1 MQRLTRQDAPDRN
14 LLFHVAT
21 ADSLE
26 KLKKYIEAAGDIN
39 TGTIDNN
46 TLLHC
51 ACYNPNPG
59 AVRFLLEHGADVNA
73 RNKWDET
80 PLHLACRLGHARVS
94 FILLK
99 YAAAIDAQDG
109 SGRTP
114 LNWACRS
121 GSLETVKLLLSK
133 GADPE
138 IRDKYGCIAVE
149 YAAALSDDKTERGQI
164 VGTFFLYGYGVKEL
178 IMHPEPDRVPDN
190 KPADSTIVPLP
201 APIP

>member
-1 MQRLTRQDAPDRN
+1 MQRLSRQDAPDRN
-14 LLFHVAT
+14 LLFRVAT

-39 TGTIDNN
+39 AGTIDNN

-59 AVRFLLEHGADVNA
+59 AVRFLLEHGAEANS
-73 RNKWDET
+73 RNRWDET

-99 YAAAIDAQDG
+99 YAAEINACDE

-138 IRDKYGCIAVE
+138 IRDSYGCMAID
-149 YAAALSDDKTERGQI
+149 YAATLSDDKTERGQI
-164 VGTFFLYGYGVKEL
+164 LGTFFLYGYG
-178 IMHPEPDRVPDN
+178 HCYPG
-190 KPADSTIVPLP
+190 
-201 APIP
+201 

>member
-1 MQRLTRQDAPDRN
+1 MQRLSPQDAPDRN
-14 LLFHVAT
+14 LIFRAAT
-21 ADSLE
+21 TDSLE
-26 KLKKYIEAAGDIN
+26 ELKKFIEAAGDIN
-39 TGTIDNN
+39 TCTPDNN

-51 ACYNPNPG
+51 ACFNPDPG

-73 RNKWDET
+73 RNTWDET

-99 YAAAIDAQDG
+99 YAATINVQDG

-121 GSLETVKLLLSK
+121 GSLETVKLLLSR

-138 IRDKYGCIAVE
+138 IRDKYGCIAVD

-178 IMHPEPDRVPDN
+178 IMHPGPDRVLDR
-190 KPADSTIVPLP
+190 KPADSAIVPLSTP
-201 APIP
+201 NP